1 MANDAGQDL
10 AVVMFSG
17 HGTMIDG
24 QFYLVPYGAD
34 DSTPA
39 RLKSSGIAA
48 SAFQSEVLKL
58 AGYGRVLVLFDACR
72 SAGLI
77 GGNTNALSAADA
89 LKSALAAN
97 NVTVLTS
104 SAADRPSRED
114 DRWQHGAFT
123 KVMLDALS
131 SSADDIDTDRDGRL
145 HREAPAG
152 ADPRRSATR
161 ARPAFRGRHLCCR
174 IVIQRFRNAH
184 GREAKAPALRSWRE
198 CRKIVLSKASSTIAA
213 SRPSRQGAM

>member
-1 MANDAGQDL
+1 MPGPSRDGLRNANDANLARVAWSTDGKTLYAGGRYYVNIEGRQSFPVLAWADAGRGDRRTLPAGQNTVGDFLALPDGGLFVAAIDPMIELLGPDGEVRWAHHSPEAKFSGQDGKL
-10 AVVMFSG
+10 AVSM
-17 HGTMIDG
+17 DG
-24 QFYLVPYGAD
+24 AIVDF
-34 DSTPA
+34 
-39 RLKSSGIAA
+39 
-48 SAFQSEVLKL
+48 
-58 AGYGRVLVLFDACR
+58 GRVLVLLDACR

-131 SSADDIDTDRDGRL
+131 SSADDIDTDRDG
-145 HREAPAG
+145 
-152 ADPRRSATR
+152 
-161 ARPAFRGRHLCCR
+161 
-174 IVIQRFRNAH
+174 VI
-184 GREAKAPALRSWRE
+184 
-198 CRKIVLSKASSTIAA
+198 
-213 SRPSRQGAM
+213 